1 MIASIKMKG
10 EQLELRLRQRTWG
23 GARPG
28 AGRKPGA
35 RPKVRHVARP
45 SHRAS
50 HPVHVTVRARAGL
63 PSFREEAIASA
74 VREAIAASGRSPI
87 LGRSFRVVQF
97 SVQTNHVHLI
107 VEAHDKESLS
117 RGMRGLNTRLA
128 RAVNRVLGVHGR
140 VWGERYHAHA
150 LRTPREVRNAIVYS
164 TVLVVLVF
172 IPLFA
177 LGGIEGKLFRPLG
190 VAYVVSIV
198 ASFLV
203 SLTVTPALC
212 AWLLPSDRSRSAL
225 GETRFVRALKRLDR
239 RWLEATLARPW
250 PVFAVAGVLVVAAS
264 AAVPLLGREFLPP
277 FNEGTVT
284 VSVLARPGISLTEST
299 RLGALAERLLHQVP
313 EVVSTGRRTGRA
325 EQDEHAE
332 GVHNNEI
339 EVDLRAS
346 ERSRAQILADMRQQ
360 LTSIPGV
367 SVSVGQPIS
376 HRLDHL
382 LSGVRAQVAVKISG
396 PEIGRASCRERVC
409 LFV

>member
-63 PSFREEAIASA
+63 PSFREEAIGSA

-150 LRTPREVRNAIVYS
+150 LRTPREVRNAIVYVLMNAKKHGVRLS
-164 TVLVVLVF
+164 GIDRFSSAQWFDGFAHRAPSSAEPPTVV
-172 IPLFA
+172 A
-177 LGGIEGKLFRPLG
+177 RTWLGGVGWRTHGLIRVDERP
-190 VAYVVSIV
+190 
-198 ASFLV
+198 
-203 SLTVTPALC
+203 
-212 AWLLPSDRSRSAL
+212 R
-225 GETRFVRALKRLDR
+225 
-239 RWLEATLARPW
+239 
-250 PVFAVAGVLVVAAS
+250 
-264 AAVPLLGREFLPP
+264 
-277 FNEGTVT
+277 
-284 VSVLARPGISLTEST
+284 
-299 RLGALAERLLHQVP
+299 
-313 EVVSTGRRTGRA
+313 
-325 EQDEHAE
+325 
-332 GVHNNEI
+332 
-339 EVDLRAS
+339 
-346 ERSRAQILADMRQQ
+346 
-360 LTSIPGV
+360 
-367 SVSVGQPIS
+367 
-376 HRLDHL
+376 
-382 LSGVRAQVAVKISG
+382 
-396 PEIGRASCRERVC
+396 
-409 LFV
+409 